1 MILLSPFTPFI
12 AEEIYL
18 QLPGHKQSI
27 NQENW
32 PELIE
37 LDYSLDEKEQMEI
50 LISAIQAVREIKNE
64 YHLKPSAEL
73 WITLKT
79 QDGELAKLDEHLKT
93 LLSGMA
99 HANIADDLHTDD
111 VLQRTISHALLEVAM
126 NELIDLE
133 EEKAKWEKRDQ
144 KLNGEVMRGEK
155 CCQIQILSTKRQLKS
170 RSREQKLKTYQEQ
183 LQIAQDALAQI
194 MEKMHG

>member
-1 MILLSPFTPFI
+1 M
-12 AEEIYL
+12 

-32 PELIE
+32 PELID
-37 LDYSLDEKEQMEI
+37 LDYSLDEKEQMEM

-99 HANIADDLHTDD
+99 HASIADDLHTDD

-133 EEKAKWEKRDQ
+133 EEKAKWEKEIK

-155 CCQIQILSTKRQLKS
+155 MLSNPNFVNKAPAQKVEAES
-170 RSREQKLKTYQEQ
+170 KKLKTYKEQ